1 MEGLE
6 EYSLAVKNIIKIGSG
21 LGIIIP
27 KKKLLEQGL
36 EEGDTVKILLRKI
49 SKEE

>member
-1 MEGLE
+1 MNKLE

-36 EEGDTVKILLRKI
+36 EKGNTVKVLFRKI
-49 SKEE
+49 TKED